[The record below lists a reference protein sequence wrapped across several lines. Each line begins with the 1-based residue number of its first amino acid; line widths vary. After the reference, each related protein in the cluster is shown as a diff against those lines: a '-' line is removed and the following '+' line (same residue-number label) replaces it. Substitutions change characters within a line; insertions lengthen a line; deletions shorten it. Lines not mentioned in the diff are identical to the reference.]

1 MPGHDGD
8 FSSVTDGMGRTQF
21 RDNLAV
27 AAEDYTDWSV
37 AVSRS
42 FGPAEV
48 SLGYFGTDASARA
61 SFGKLA
67 DNRLLLSSLPIDR
80 HRRQNEKGAGRRLF
94 RIRECL
100 NNSAPLRDNASP

>member
-1 MPGHDGD
+1 
-8 FSSVTDGMGRTQF
+8 MGRTQF

-94 RIRECL
+94 RISAATAQTQLSTTLPALPLSIRSKPCW
-100 NNSAPLRDNASP
+100 NSS